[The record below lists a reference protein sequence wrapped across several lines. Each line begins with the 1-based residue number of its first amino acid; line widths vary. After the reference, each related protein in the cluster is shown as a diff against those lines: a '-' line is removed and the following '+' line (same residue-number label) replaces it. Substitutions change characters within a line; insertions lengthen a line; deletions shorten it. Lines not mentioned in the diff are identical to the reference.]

1 MKAVRDLGKKGRDL
15 TDAASKNGIM
25 NRAKTERALDRILK
39 SLEDANRELDDLLD
53 EARRK

>member
-1 MKAVRDLGKKGRDL
+1 MKTVRDLGKKVRDL